1 MYTKKAIV
9 EDWRR
14 NRGLYIM
21 VIPVIVYY
29 LVFCYKPMYGAL
41 MAFQNFSPKKGI
53 MGSQWI
59 GFENFRLF
67 FQSKDFFKLLR
78 NTLHI
83 SVLNIIFS
91 FPAPIILAL
100 LINEINKKWF
110 AKTVQ
115 TITYLP
121 HFISLVVVCGMIKDF
136 VSDTGVVTYVLGF
149 FGVEATNLLNESKA
163 FVPIYISS
171 GIWQEVGWG
180 TIIYLAALTGI
191 SQELYEAASIDGA
204 GRLRQTWAITLPGI
218 APTIVTLLIL
228 RLGSLMN
235 VGFEKIILLYNSMTR
250 DVADV
255 ISTYVY
261 RMGIIKK
268 DYGFSTA
275 VGLFNSVIN
284 FAFVIIAN
292 AISRK
297 VNETSLW

>member
-1 MYTKKAIV
+1 MYTKKAIS
-9 EDWRR
+9 EDWKR

-21 VIPVIVYY
+21 IIPVIAFY

-41 MAFQNFSPKKGI
+41 MAFQNFSPKRGI
-53 MGSQWI
+53 FGSEWV
-59 GFENFRLF
+59 GFSNFRMF
-67 FQSKDFFKLLR
+67 FQSKDFYRLLK
-78 NTLHI
+78 NTLYI
-83 SVLNIIFS
+83 SISNIVFS

-100 LINEINKKWF
+100 LINEINRKRF
-110 AKTVQ
+110 AKVVQ

-121 HFISLVVVCGMIKDF
+121 HFISLVVVCGMIREF
-136 VSDTGVVTYVLGF
+136 VSDTGIITHVLGF
-149 FGVEATNLLNESKA
+149 FGVPQTNLLNESKA
-163 FVPIYISS
+163 FVPIYIVS

-191 SQELYEAASIDGA
+191 NQELYEAASIDGA
-204 GRLRQTWAITLPGI
+204 GRLRRVWSITLPGLI
-218 APTIVTLLIL
+218 PTIVTLLIL
-228 RLGSLMN
+228 RLGSVMN

-261 RMGIIKK
+261 RMGLIKK

-284 FAFVIIAN
+284 FAFVILAN

>member
-1 MYTKKAIV
+1 MYTKKAIS
-9 EDWRR
+9 EDWKR

-21 VIPVIVYY
+21 IIPVIAFY

-41 MAFQNFSPKKGI
+41 MAFQNFSPKRGI
-53 MGSQWI
+53 FGSEWV
-59 GFENFRLF
+59 GFSNFRMF
-67 FQSKDFFKLLR
+67 FQSKDFYRLLR
-78 NTLHI
+78 NTLYI
-83 SVLNIIFS
+83 SISNIVFS

-100 LINEINKKWF
+100 LINEINRKRF
-110 AKTVQ
+110 AKVVQ
-115 TITYLP
+115 TVTYLP
-121 HFISLVVVCGMIKDF
+121 HFISLVVVCGMIREF
-136 VSDTGVVTYVLGF
+136 VSDTGIITHVLGF
-149 FGVEATNLLNESKA
+149 FGVPQTNLLNESKA
-163 FVPIYISS
+163 FVPIYIVS

-191 SQELYEAASIDGA
+191 NQELYEAASIDGA
-204 GRLRQTWAITLPGI
+204 GRLRRVWSITLPGLI
-218 APTIVTLLIL
+218 PTIVTLLIL
-228 RLGSLMN
+228 RLGSVMN

-261 RMGIIKK
+261 RMGLIKK

-284 FAFVIIAN
+284 FAFVILAN